1 MVQFKLLLQP
11 WFTEIFF
18 FSGQINTFFSCLVM
32 YPLGTNDS
40 DELTYF
46 LCFPEA
52 PARWGIS
59 CVPLH
64 LESVLAGETAWA
76 KGRNPPSALFSSPA
90 MFARTRDTK
99 CKGMGMEKLT
109 GKYDNRKGLL
119 CLRTV
124 WGMLEGLWLPQISL
138 LLDPGQVVF
147 LDLIFVENRKTRQT
161 QAETQL
167 SLWRSCTSRENRKFG
182 CEYLE
187 GAWSPGF
194 INSSF
199 DYGSPHQTRV
209 GLAAPPPPLQ
219 SSSPP
224 VPSFTLQ

>member
-1 MVQFKLLLQP
+1 
-11 WFTEIFF
+11 
-18 FSGQINTFFSCLVM
+18 M
-32 YPLGTNDS
+32 YPLGTN
-40 DELTYF
+40 ELTYF

-52 PARWGIS
+52 PARWGIG

-76 KGRNPPSALFSSPA
+76 KGRNPPSALFSSPTV
-90 MFARTRDTK
+90 FARTRDTK
-99 CKGMGMEKLT
+99 CKGTGMEKLT

-119 CLRTV
+119 CLRTA

-167 SLWRSCTSRENRKFG
+167 SLRRSCT
-182 CEYLE
+182 
-187 GAWSPGF
+187 
-194 INSSF
+194 
-199 DYGSPHQTRV
+199 
-209 GLAAPPPPLQ
+209 
-219 SSSPP
+219 
-224 VPSFTLQ
+224 

>member
-1 MVQFKLLLQP
+1 MDNWNGSIQTPFATMIH
-11 WFTEIFF
+11 WDFFF

-59 CVPLH
+59 FVPLH

-99 CKGMGMEKLT
+99 CKGTGMEKLA

-147 LDLIFVENRKTRQT
+147 LDLIFAENRKTRQ
-161 QAETQL
+161 
-167 SLWRSCTSRENRKFG
+167 RKVTNI
-182 CEYLE
+182 E
-187 GAWSPGF
+187 
-194 INSSF
+194 
-199 DYGSPHQTRV
+199 
-209 GLAAPPPPLQ
+209 
-219 SSSPP
+219 SSPRQKFQGI
-224 VPSFTLQ
+224 SCFLCEKIISIL